1 MMNPDYSVT
10 EQYNFNK
17 AKGNKYNSIKVII
30 ADDEPYNSKILSLKM
45 SNTIPISNIITCL
58 DGEDAIRL
66 YKEEPRKIALVILDG
81 IMKKIGG
88 YDAAKQI
95 RQAADE
101 FNLTTPKLVCKST
114 FLNKISVYRLSDN
127 REN

>member
-1 MMNPDYSVT
+1 
-10 EQYNFNK
+10 
-17 AKGNKYNSIKVII
+17 
-30 ADDEPYNSKILSLKM
+30 
-45 SNTIPISNIITCL
+45 
-58 DGEDAIRL
+58 
-66 YKEEPRKIALVILDG
+66 
-81 IMKKIGG
+81 MKKIGG

-114 FLNKISVYRLSDN
+114 FLDKISVYRLSDN

>member
-30 ADDEPYNSKILSLKM
+30 ADDEPYNSKILSHKM

-66 YKEEPRKIALVILDG
+66 YKE
-81 IMKKIGG
+81 
-88 YDAAKQI
+88 
-95 RQAADE
+95 
-101 FNLTTPKLVCKST
+101 
-114 FLNKISVYRLSDN
+114 
-127 REN
+127 